1 MLVSKVDRYLIRQIL
16 MATLFAVGALSLVLI
31 LGRLYKEIHELLVTK
46 GAPLSFVGIFVL
58 QLLPFSLVFTIPWGF
73 LAAVLLTFGRLSSD
87 QEITALRSSGMS
99 LFRIAMPILII
110 GALFSGLC
118 LWLNASHAPRAKAA
132 IKLYLYEDIKND
144 PLRLMEPGT
153 VQSKLKGQKL
163 YIEERKDKNI
173 LKGFHPYQLSSTDP
187 NAPPLGYLYSENV
200 TLSLNK
206 EEQQFDLQLNTVYGE
221 VVDKKSNLQLFFAEK
236 AEPWVLTYP
245 LTKRQLKPNTLAN
258 SEIDELLKN
267 PPPEIEP
274 AKLPN
279 YAFERDRRLAFSLA
293 PLALA
298 FVGIPLGMNSRRRE
312 TSSGLTMSLVIA
324 FGYFLILILAEETRA
339 DNLVLSQ
346 TLLWLPNVLGIALGL
361 WLMRRASRR
370 G

>member
-1 MLVSKVDRYLIRQIL
+1 MISKVDRYLIRQVL

-31 LGRLYKEIHELLVTK
+31 LGRLYKEIHDLLVAK
-46 GAPLSFVGIFVL
+46 QAPLSFVGIFIL

-99 LFRIAMPILII
+99 LFRIATPVLVI
-110 GALFSGLC
+110 GALFSALC
-118 LWLNASHAPRAKAA
+118 LWLNASHAPRAKGA
-132 IKLYLYEDIKND
+132 IKLMLYEDLKND
-144 PLRLMEPGT
+144 PLRLMDPGV
-153 VQSKLKGQKL
+153 VQSKLKGQKI
-163 YIEERKDKNI
+163 YVEDRKEDGT
-173 LKGFHPYQLSSTDP
+173 LAGFHAYQLSATDR
-187 NAPPLGYLYSENV
+187 NAPPLGYLYSRDV
-200 TLSLNK
+200 ALSLNND
-206 EEQQFDLQLNTVYGE
+206 EQQFDLQLNTGYGE
-221 VVDKKSNLQLFFAEK
+221 VYDKKGELQQFFTEK

-267 PPPEIEP
+267 PPPEIAPE
-274 AKLPN
+274 KLPN
-279 YAFERDRRLAFSLA
+279 YAFERDRRIAFSLA

-312 TSSGLTMSLVIA
+312 TSSGLTMSLVISFA
-324 FGYFLILILAEETRA
+324 YFLVLILAEETRA
-339 DNLVLSQ
+339 DNLALSQ
-346 TLLWLPNVLGIALGL
+346 TLLWLPNVIGIALGL
-361 WLMRRASRR
+361 WFMRRASRQ

>member
-1 MLVSKVDRYLIRQIL
+1 MPTKVDRYLIRQVL
-16 MATLFAVGALSLVLI
+16 MATIFAVGALSLVLI
-31 LGRLYKEIHELLVTK
+31 LGRLYKEIHDLLVSK

-99 LFRIAMPILII
+99 LFRIATPVLII
-110 GALFSGLC
+110 GFGFSMLC
-118 LWLNASHAPRAKAA
+118 LWLNASHAPRAKGA
-132 IKLYLYEDIKND
+132 IKLLLYEDIKNN

-163 YIEERKDKNI
+163 YIEERGENGN

-187 NAPPLGYLYSENV
+187 SAPPLGYLYSKDV
-200 TLSLNK
+200 ALNLNNEK
-206 EEQQFDLQLNTVYGE
+206 QQFDLQLNKVYGE
-221 VVDKKSNLQLFFAEK
+221 VYDKKGNLQLFFAEK

-258 SEIDELLKN
+258 SEIDELLTN
-267 PPPEIEP
+267 PPAEIPTE
-274 AKLPN
+274 KLPN

-324 FGYFLILILAEETRA
+324 FAYFFILILAEETRA
-339 DNLVLSQ
+339 NNLALSQ
-346 TLLWLPNVLGIALGL
+346 ILLWSPNVLGIALGI
-361 WLMRRASRR
+361 WFMRRASRR